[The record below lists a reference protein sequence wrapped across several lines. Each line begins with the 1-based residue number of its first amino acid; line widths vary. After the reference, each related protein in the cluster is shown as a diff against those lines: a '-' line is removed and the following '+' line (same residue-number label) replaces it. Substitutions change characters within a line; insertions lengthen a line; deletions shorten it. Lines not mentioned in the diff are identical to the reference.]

1 MPPKFTTDRDP
12 LLDCCRTADVRLCA
26 LPGHSI
32 ASMSSPGAD
41 MPWRGIITFAPGA
54 QMQPS
59 RLARPSTDL
68 LHGPR
73 GFECQVSEF
82 DD

>member
-1 MPPKFTTDRDP
+1 LRPTRSFDRV
-12 LLDCCRTADVRLCA
+12 DVVA
-26 LPGHSI
+26 
-32 ASMSSPGAD
+32 GAD